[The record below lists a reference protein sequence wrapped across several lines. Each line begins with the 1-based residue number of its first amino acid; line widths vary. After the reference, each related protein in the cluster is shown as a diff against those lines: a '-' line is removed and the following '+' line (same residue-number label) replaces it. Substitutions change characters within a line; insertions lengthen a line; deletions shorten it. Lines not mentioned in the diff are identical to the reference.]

1 MYMCM
6 SCVMCM
12 TCTCVMSCVYVRV
25 VRCECRPGRHH
36 GAWAGGPRARA
47 GAALSPRS
55 CGSRGASMRA
65 CAWLAWAVLVH
76 TARAEAEGSLSA
88 QYGDGAYKQPTWD
101 RRDEEKSQAR
111 P

>member
-1 MYMCM
+1 V
-6 SCVMCM
+6 SSAANAAPGAI
-12 TCTCVMSCVYVRV
+12 TAPGRAARAPERHFRRV
-25 VRCECRPGRHH
+25 VAAH
-36 GAWAGGPRARA
+36 GA
-47 GAALSPRS
+47 GA
-55 CGSRGASMRA
+55 MRA

>member
-1 MYMCM
+1 MPPGAI
-6 SCVMCM
+6 
-12 TCTCVMSCVYVRV
+12 TA
-25 VRCECRPGRHH
+25 PGR
-36 GAWAGGPRARA
+36 RAR
-47 GAALSPRS
+47 RS
-55 CGSRGASMRA
+55 AMRA